1 MNEITKFDEEGNITK
16 EWSEYV
22 KNLDREDLET
32 FFIGADALINKAIEY
47 IEENCS
53 EHGNEESMWF
63 YRTIN
68 ADNVL
73 NILKGVDKE

>member
-32 FFIGADALINKAIEY
+32 FFIGADALINKAIKY
-47 IEENCS
+47 IE
-53 EHGNEESMWF
+53 
-63 YRTIN
+63 
-68 ADNVL
+68 DNGIIDL
-73 NILKGVDKE
+73 NGYDLLSLLKGDPKSN